1 MCIRDR
7 IGIIENI
14 KNKKEI
20 KMGSQIG
27 RVSSEPIEVD
37 DKNA

>member
-1 MCIRDR
+1 MIC
-7 IGIIENI
+7 IIENI

-27 RVSSEPIEVD
+27 RVSSEHIEVD